1 MWGLWWVWLG
11 AGCLLVGLVLGLLYL
26 LIEFPGL
33 SSWKVVHK
41 ESQEGRARQEQW
53 RRDSLVLHS
62 LGERRERRRE
72 SRVAR
77 ARMLSVD
84 QGVQC
89 EEDESPRLQ
98 HDLLSRVIYE
108 RESKE
113 EGRERKVGREERR
126 LGREER
132 RVTHTP
138 FSLHS
143 PVSTDDEG
151 DSGVF
156 PHSKE
161 LPRVSRVTSK
171 EGGVRLALPD
181 TPVVILITPQN
192 RHKDFTVLDT
202 LDLALDGQIS
212 YKETRDLVHSYRHS

>member
-1 MWGLWWVWLG
+1 MWLG
-11 AGCLLVGLVLGLLYL
+11 IGCLLVGMILGLLYL

-62 LGERRERRRE
+62 LGERREHRRE

-77 ARMLSVD
+77 ARLLSVD

-89 EEDESPRLQ
+89 DKEESPRFQ
-98 HDLLSRVIYE
+98 HDFLSRVVYE
-108 RESKE
+108 KEGGE
-113 EGRERKVGREERR
+113 EGRERRVGREERR
-126 LGREER
+126 MDREER
-132 RVTHTP
+132 RMDREDKRVSHAP

-156 PHSKE
+156 PDSKDF
-161 LPRVSRVTSK
+161 PRVTSK

>member
-1 MWGLWWVWLG
+1 MWWVWLG

-89 EEDESPRLQ
+89 EEEESPRLQ
-98 HDLLSRVIYE
+98 HDILSRVIYE
-108 RESKE
+108 RESGE

-132 RVTHTP
+132 RVSHTH

-161 LPRVSRVTSK
+161 LPRLSRVISK

>member
-1 MWGLWWVWLG
+1 M
-11 AGCLLVGLVLGLLYL
+11 LGLLYL

-89 EEDESPRLQ
+89 DEEESPRLQ
-98 HDLLSRVIYE
+98 HNLLSRVIYE
-108 RESKE
+108 RE

-126 LGREER
+126 
-132 RVTHTP
+132 VSHTP